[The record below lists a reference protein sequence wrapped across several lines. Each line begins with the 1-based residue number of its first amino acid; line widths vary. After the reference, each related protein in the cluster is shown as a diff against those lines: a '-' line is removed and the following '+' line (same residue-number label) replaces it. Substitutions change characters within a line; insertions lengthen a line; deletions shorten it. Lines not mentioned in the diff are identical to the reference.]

1 MTDPDLCFDAVLFDL
16 DGTLVATDRFWPD
29 AARAG
34 ALRAFAE
41 LGLER
46 AMPSPQEWMGMVG
59 LPLAEGFDAVFAD
72 LEPAQ
77 RQVVLAACVE
87 EEHRLLEEGA
97 AGLLPGTVMALDYLA
112 ARGVRMGIASNCSQD
127 YLDAM
132 MKGLGLAT
140 WIPEGRCLDT
150 RGISNKA
157 DMIEDLLQ
165 TFGTRR
171 AVMVG
176 DRAGDRQAAWANGVP
191 HVHLARGYAQAGES
205 TAAEATLEGLD
216 QLPELLRR
224 RTVAV
229 RQCLGGLGL
238 SGALPA
244 WLGIGGLPGAG
255 KSLWAIDLSA
265 ELERQGLA
273 VERVDMEHYRRPGGA
288 AWEAGGDPLRAVQL
302 AYDLEKLV
310 ERLERPARGAGT
322 VRILEGRYLL
332 HSRVLQA
339 VDRLLWIE
347 TPVEVAERRIEGRD
361 VRLDGP
367 PASAQ
372 LQGWDLPVAQALA
385 AAVPPGNVAHR
396 MEPGGNPLAQGPT
409 GAR

>member
-1 MTDPDLCFDAVLFDL
+1 MTDSDLCFDAVLFDL

-46 AMPSPQEWMGMVG
+46 ALPSPQVWMGMVG
-59 LPLAEGFDAVFAD
+59 LPLAEGFDSVFAD

-97 AGLLPGTVMALDYLA
+97 AGLLPGTVMALNFLA
-112 ARGVRMGIASNCSQD
+112 ARGVRMGIASNCSQG

-132 MKGLGLAT
+132 MKGLGLGK

-176 DRAGDRQAAWANGVP
+176 DRSGDRQAAWANGVP

-205 TAAEATLEGLD
+205 TVAEATLEGLD
-216 QLPELLRR
+216 QLPELLGRR
-224 RTVAV
+224 SEAV
-229 RQCLGGLGL
+229 RECVAGLGFPAE
-238 SGALPA
+238 SAA

-255 KSLWAIDLSA
+255 KSLWAEDLSA
-265 ELERQGLA
+265 ELRRQGWS
-273 VERVDMEHYRRPGGA
+273 VERVDLEHYRRPITA
-288 AWEAGGDPLRAVQL
+288 AWQVDGDPLRAIQQ
-302 AYDLEKLV
+302 AYDLERLV
-310 ERLERPARGAGT
+310 ERMERPARDPGT

-347 TPVEVAERRIEGRD
+347 TPVEIAERRIEGRD
-361 VRLDGP
+361 GRLDGP

-372 LQGWDLPVAQALA
+372 FRGWDLPVAQALV

-396 MEPGGNPLAQGPT
+396 IEPGGNPLGRGPA
-409 GAR
+409 GGE